1 MILTRLVGV
10 LLISLS
16 VPFVWPTYAPA
27 CLAWGLGLVLVLFAE
42 QLNENVFVKKLSKQ
56 KISIQT
62 EPTPPTPY
70 DLKASIDARASA
82 FAASKVVSQ
91 NEKSDARLVELRD
104 VLTKAD
110 IKFPKNQVAAALT
123 WAEKEYKDTDVSV
136 EVMFME
142 ILKQSKK
149 GMFNDAAYRQ

>member
-1 MILTRLVGV
+1 MILTRLAGV

-27 CLAWGLGLVLVLFAE
+27 CLAWGFGLVLVLFAE
-42 QLNENVFVKKLSKQ
+42 QLNENVFVKKITK
-56 KISIQT
+56 QT
-62 EPTPPTPY
+62 EPTPPMSY
-70 DLKASIDARASA
+70 NLKASIEARADA
-82 FAASKVVSQ
+82 FAATKVVSQ
-91 NEKSDARLVELRD
+91 NETDKRLVELRD

-110 IKFPKNQVAAALT
+110 IKFPKQQVAAALT

-149 GMFNDAAYRQ
+149 GMFNDASYRQ